1 MDCLKNNTKK
11 QTPKNQPK
19 SRMTWKMRMG
29 GFLNK
34 KDHLLGIFKMRIS
47 KHDNP
52 THIHEVNHDI
62 VCIKE
67 NFGINPKIFH
77 SHAPHA
83 LNAHS
88 DAHSDVAPHALN
100 VGGNALN
107 VYIKSHTLYIVLYTL
122 YTIGSLYASLYA
134 IYNN

>member
-11 QTPKNQPK
+11 QKTKNQSK

-34 KDHLLGIFKMRIS
+34 KDHLLGIFKMRTS

-77 SHAPHA
+77 SDAHSH
-83 LNAHS
+83 AHS
-88 DAHSDVAPHALN
+88 DAHSDVGGDALDAR
-100 VGGNALN
+100 VP
-107 VYIKSHTLYIVLYTL
+107 HTLYIVLYTF
-122 YTIGSLYASLYA
+122 YTIGSLCASLYV

>member
-11 QTPKNQPK
+11 QKTKNQSK

-34 KDHLLGIFKMRIS
+34 KDHLLGIFKMRTS

-77 SHAPHA
+77 SHA
-83 LNAHS
+83 HS
-88 DAHSDVAPHALN
+88 YARVP
-100 VGGNALN
+100 
-107 VYIKSHTLYIVLYTL
+107 HTLYIVLYTL
-122 YTIGSLYASLYA
+122 YTIGSLCASLYV

>member
-34 KDHLLGIFKMRIS
+34 KDHLLVIFKMRTS

-77 SHAPHA
+77 SDALNTHNNA
-83 LNAHS
+83 LNARG
-88 DAHSDVAPHALN
+88 DARVP
-100 VGGNALN
+100 
-107 VYIKSHTLYIVLYTL
+107 HTLYIVLYTL
-122 YTIGSLYASLYA
+122 YTIGSLCASLYV

>member
-11 QTPKNQPK
+11 QRPKNQSK

-34 KDHLLGIFKMRIS
+34 KDHLLGIFKMRTS

-77 SHAPHA
+77 SD
-83 LNAHS
+83 AHS
-88 DAHSDVAPHALN
+88 DALN
-100 VGGNALN
+100 TH
-107 VYIKSHTLYIVLYTL
+107 IKSHTLYIVLYTF
-122 YTIGSLYASLYA
+122 YTIGSLCASLYV

>member
-11 QTPKNQPK
+11 QKTKNQSK

-34 KDHLLGIFKMRIS
+34 KDHLLGIFKMRTS

-77 SHAPHA
+77 SHAPHIKS
-83 LNAHS
+83 H
-88 DAHSDVAPHALN
+88 AHSDVGGDALN
-100 VGGNALN
+100 TH
-107 VYIKSHTLYIVLYTL
+107 IKSHTLYIVLYTF
-122 YTIGSLYASLYA
+122 YTIGSLCASLYV

>member
-34 KDHLLGIFKMRIS
+34 KDHLLGIFKMRTS

-77 SHAPHA
+77 SHA
-83 LNAHS
+83 LN
-88 DAHSDVAPHALN
+88 APHAHSHAHNDARVPHTLN
-100 VGGNALN
+100 VHAL
-107 VYIKSHTLYIVLYTL
+107 YIKSGTLNP
-122 YTIGSLYASLYA
+122 SLYV

>member
-11 QTPKNQPK
+11 QRPKNQSK

-34 KDHLLGIFKMRIS
+34 KDHLLGIFKMRTS

-77 SHAPHA
+77 SDAHSH
-83 LNAHS
+83 AHS
-88 DAHSDVAPHALN
+88 DAHSDALN
-100 VGGNALN
+100 AHRDARVP
-107 VYIKSHTLYIVLYTL
+107 HTLYIVLYTL
-122 YTIGSLYASLYA
+122 YTIGSLCASLYV

>member
-1 MDCLKNNTKK
+1 MDCFKHNTKN
-11 QTPKNQPK
+11 QLTKNQSK

-34 KDHLLGIFKMRIS
+34 KDHLLGIFKMRTS

-77 SHAPHA
+77 SHAPHIKSHA
-83 LNAHS
+83 LNAHN
-88 DAHSDVAPHALN
+88 DVRVP
-100 VGGNALN
+100 
-107 VYIKSHTLYIVLYTL
+107 HTLYIVLYTF
-122 YTIGSLYASLYA
+122 YTIGSLCASLYV

>member
-34 KDHLLGIFKMRIS
+34 KDHLLGIFKMRTS

-67 NFGINPKIFH
+67 NFGINSKMFRSDASINGVGI
-77 SHAPHA
+77 SKGDA
-83 LNAHS
+83 LNGIKIS
-88 DAHSDVAPHALN
+88 EAPKVKYKCEYDKWSPN
-100 VGGNALN
+100 E
-107 VYIKSHTLYIVLYTL
+107 SMR
-122 YTIGSLYASLYA
+122 
-134 IYNN
+134 

>member
-11 QTPKNQPK
+11 QRPKNQSK

-34 KDHLLGIFKMRIS
+34 KDHLLGIFKMRTS

-77 SHAPHA
+77 SHAHSHAPHINTHA
-83 LNAHS
+83 LNTH
-88 DAHSDVAPHALN
+88 
-100 VGGNALN
+100 
-107 VYIKSHTLYIVLYTL
+107 IKSHTLYIVLYTF
-122 YTIGSLYASLYA
+122 YTIGSLCASLYV

>member
-11 QTPKNQPK
+11 QRPKNQSK

-34 KDHLLGIFKMRIS
+34 KDHLLGIFKMRTS

-77 SHAPHA
+77 SHA
-83 LNAHS
+83 
-88 DAHSDVAPHALN
+88 HSDVGGDALN
-100 VGGNALN
+100 TH
-107 VYIKSHTLYIVLYTL
+107 IKSHTLYIVLYTF
-122 YTIGSLYASLYA
+122 YTIGSLCASLYV

>member
-34 KDHLLGIFKMRIS
+34 KDHLLVIFKMRTS

-77 SHAPHA
+77 SDALNTPHA
-83 LNAHS
+83 LNARG
-88 DAHSDVAPHALN
+88 DALNTPHALN
-100 VGGNALN
+100 VHAL
-107 VYIKSHTLYIVLYTL
+107 YIKSGTLNP
-122 YTIGSLYASLYA
+122 SLYV